1 MPESRPENRPR
12 SRAASRP
19 AKTPAEERE
28 PVEPTLR
35 MLDARALRGLAHPLR
50 MQLLADLRRKGPAT
64 ASQLAERFGESSGS
78 TSYHLRQLAAHGFV
92 EDAAGHGKGRER
104 WWRAAHEGT
113 GFDGSLIHDAD
124 PATSSAA
131 AVFLQAVASN
141 HTQEVSAWISEAQT
155 RLGRWEPGAD
165 LSDFTL
171 RLTPAQSEEMV
182 GRLHDVINAYRGLPE
197 AQDTRTVRIH
207 THVLPRSAPE

>member
-1 MPESRPENRPR
+1 MPESDPQDLP
-12 SRAASRP
+12 AS
-19 AKTPAEERE
+19 TPAPGPESA
-28 PVEPTLR
+28 PVEPSLR

-50 MQLLADLRRKGPAT
+50 MRLLAELRREGPAT

-104 WWRAAHEGT
+104 WWQALHEGT

-124 PATSSAA
+124 PDTSSAA
-131 AVFLQAVASN
+131 GIFLQTVAAN
-141 HTQEVSAWISEAQT
+141 HAQEVAVWIAEAQT
-155 RLGRWEPGAD
+155 RLTRWQPGAD

-171 RLTPAQSEEMV
+171 RLTPGQSAELV
-182 GRLHDVINAYRGLPE
+182 GRLHEVINGYRDLPE
-197 AQDTRTVRIH
+197 SPETQTVRLH
-207 THVLPRSAPE
+207 THVLPRSAPAG

>member
-1 MPESRPENRPR
+1 MPESRSENRPENRPE
-12 SRAASRP
+12 SRTRNA
-19 AKTPAEERE
+19 PAEARE

-50 MQLLADLRRKGPAT
+50 MQLLADLRREGPAT

-92 EDAAGHGKGRER
+92 EDAVGHGKGRER
-104 WWRAAHEGT
+104 WWQAAHEGT

-131 AVFLQAVASN
+131 AVFLQTVATN
-141 HTQEVSAWISEAQT
+141 HAQEVSAWISEAQT

-171 RLTPAQSEEMV
+171 RLTPGQSEELV
-182 GRLHDVINAYRGLPE
+182 GRLHDVVNTYRDLPE
-197 AQDTRTVRIH
+197 AEGTRTVRIH
-207 THVLPRSAPE
+207 THVLPRSASE